1 MKTPDM
7 KIQMAALFLKRKKY
21 SNRERMVAK
30 AKVSKEKKK
39 RLKWTNEETRKYCQF
54 IQKNEMILGKKLK
67 K

>member
-7 KIQMAALFLKRKKY
+7 KIQMAALFLKRKKRL
-21 SNRERMVAK
+21 NREKVVGK
-30 AKVSKEKKK
+30 AKVIKEKKK

-54 IQKNEMILGKKLK
+54 IEKNELILGKKLK